1 MKPPRHELREAL
13 RATTA
18 HACCALPSSLPESR
32 GRDLYS
38 WNKAGLADAL
48 RLLAVMGEVE
58 IVEERGNHLWAN
70 WVEREGDHDLA

>member
-1 MKPPRHELREAL
+1 
-13 RATTA
+13 
-18 HACCALPSSLPESR
+18 
-32 GRDLYS
+32 LYS
-38 WNKAGLADAL
+38 WNKAGLANAL